1 MDEAA
6 LLRAI
11 LEDPES
17 DSARLTYADML
28 NQSRRPGDQN
38 RGEFIRLQ
46 INLARVTNND
56 SRWPAMV
63 GRERELLAEHR
74 ASWERPLRGLFAP
87 GVASPVQWMKS
98 RFFRLGGAWGFR
110 RGFVEHILAPAPR
123 FLQEDAALFAVSPI
137 RRVVLTRASSHIRA
151 LLADP
156 RLENLASLHLI
167 ADMELDDELTVIGSA
182 ARAVGLM
189 VTEFRFPRLGR
200 QTETLFSLLRHGIED
215 ELELGAHA
223 EWTNADEPSRARL
236 RELAVNPRFRILLTE
251 PDPAHE
257 GEMLALNE
265 WAYLGDLLKRTN
277 IWAVAKSHNDLENA
291 QGRCRR
297 IMLSR
302 PAPGDPLAH
311 APYYHGEPGSFVE

>member
-11 LEDPES
+11 LDDPES
-17 DSARLTYADML
+17 DSARLTYADLL
-28 NQSRRPGDQN
+28 NQSRRPDDHH

-46 INLARVTNND
+46 INLARVTSND

-63 GRERELLAEHR
+63 GRERELLDQHR
-74 ASWERPLRGLFAP
+74 AAWERPLRKLFAP
-87 GVASPVQWMKS
+87 AAVSPVQWIKS
-98 RFFRLGGAWGFR
+98 RLFGLGGSWGFR
-110 RGFVEHILAPAPR
+110 RGFVEHVLAPAPR
-123 FLQEDAALFAVSPI
+123 FLQEDAALFGASPL
-137 RRVVLTRASSHIRA
+137 RRVALTRASSHVRS

-200 QTETLFSLLRHGIED
+200 QTEALFGLLRHGVENES
-215 ELELGAHA
+215 ELAAHA
-223 EWTNADEPSRARL
+223 EWANADEPSRARL
-236 RELAVNPRFRILLTE
+236 RELAVSPRFRILMTE
-251 PDPAHE
+251 PEPAHE
-257 GEMLALNE
+257 GELLALNE
-265 WAYLGDLLKRTN
+265 WAYLGDLLKRCGV
-277 IWAVAKSHNDLENA
+277 WAVAKSHNDLENS

-297 IMLSR
+297 IVLSR
-302 PAPGDPLAH
+302 PVAGDELSS